1 MKSEDKLN
9 KKCKKYIFLILL
21 SVLISWIFT
30 PILMT
35 ESKTVPFWAGT
46 CKWFYDSTTS
56 NIRTDC
62 GHLISGGCPYC
73 ENRIIIYENIKQLEE
88 INE

>member
-1 MKSEDKLN
+1 MKSEDKSD
-9 KKCKKYIFLILL
+9 KRCKKYILLILL
-21 SVLISWIFT
+21 SVLGSWIFA

-35 ESKTVPFWAGT
+35 ESKTVPFWAKT
-46 CKWFYDSTTS
+46 CNWFYDSTTS

-73 ENRIIIYENIKQLEE
+73 GNRIIIYENIKQLEE